1 MEIMRVKTEEELF
14 NVDSENEVIDASP
27 CSVYFGASPRF
38 VSLQS
43 YVSVTAFSCY
53 IENFKFQID
62 CEEILYFRY
71 CSI

>member
-62 CEEILYFRY
+62 CEEIMWFLY